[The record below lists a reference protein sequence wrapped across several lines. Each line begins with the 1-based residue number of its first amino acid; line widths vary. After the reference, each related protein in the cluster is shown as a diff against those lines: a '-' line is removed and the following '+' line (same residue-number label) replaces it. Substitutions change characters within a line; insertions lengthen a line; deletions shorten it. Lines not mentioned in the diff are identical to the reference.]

1 MARRWYGRSVGASTS
16 TMVVPRR
23 ALLAAW
29 VLAAATAAPSADREC
44 VRQNLPGGVHLFA
57 RDGQDGRAAHVHRAL
72 QAAHEVA
79 VDCRAAHDLVFKPLG
94 GWGDQI
100 RGMVTVF
107 YAAALTHLG
116 FAATWSP
123 LFTVDDY
130 FETRLAAYSRDA
142 GAAELAAPVIAVVHN
157 SSHFK
162 EPAAVDTLLALPGSA
177 VLHTN
182 AFQWAELARLPRLRA
197 AAEHLGVAG
206 LSQEALFVLAV
217 QVMLPRPAPAV
228 EAHVNAAL
236 GRAAQTRIEFGR
248 RMAHS
253 AHKRRPLTIGVQ
265 IRTGGIGEAWDD
277 DQRLPLSSAACF
289 AAEAARLCGG
299 VRCLVFL
306 TADSGAAAGRFR
318 AALTAVAGVD
328 AAVVEHAGPILHTAQ
343 GVPRAAPDEPSID
356 PWLKTF
362 VDWTALSQV
371 DALLMSRSGFGWTAG
386 WAGRVPYLRMLREG
400 AACVWI
406 DFDTPDGLF

>member
-1 MARRWYGRSVGASTS
+1 MAV
-16 TMVVPRR
+16 
-23 ALLAAW
+23 
-29 VLAAATAAPSADREC
+29 APK
-44 VRQNLPGGVHLFA
+44 V
-57 RDGQDGRAAHVHRAL
+57 
-72 QAAHEVA
+72 AHEAA
-79 VDCRAAHDLVFKPLG
+79 VDCRAAQDLVFKPLG

-107 YAAALTHLG
+107 YAAALTHRG

-123 LFTVDDY
+123 LFNVDDY
-130 FETRLAAYSRDA
+130 FETHLATYSRADE
-142 GAAELAAPVIAVVHN
+142 AAKLEAPVID
-157 SSHFK
+157 
-162 EPAAVDTLLALPGSA
+162 AAGNWTYFRDPNAIDALMSLNGSA
-177 VLHTN
+177 VVRSN
-182 AFQWAELARLPRLRA
+182 AWQWTELTRLPRLRA

-228 EAHVNAAL
+228 EAHVNALL
-236 GRAAQTRIEFGR
+236 GRPADVRIEFGR
-248 RMAHS
+248 RPPRGKHGM
-253 AHKRRPLTIGVQ
+253 RLLTIGVQ